1 MHTHTRVASKV
12 HRKFLLLIDFS
23 KIRDPPNPLALLS
36 QAAGTGE
43 LDSLCRK
50 ASMEKGVRT
59 ALAFVKGNR
68 VT

>member
-1 MHTHTRVASKV
+1 MHIHTLVASKV

-23 KIRDPPNPLALLS
+23 KISDPPNPLALLS
-36 QAAGTGE
+36 AGTGE
-43 LDSLCRK
+43 LDSLRRK

-59 ALAFVKGNR
+59 ALAFMKGRR